1 MDSSS
6 TSIPPDIPNY
16 DDSNYKYIDGVC
28 FYTDPN
34 TKKEYTWNKE
44 KKTWTEKGFENYEYD
59 EILKTYKYIDKQ
71 TSNYVLYTLSNK
83 LLGLTIANSKPVNLT
98 KKLLFLVNYKKR

>member
-6 TSIPPDIPNY
+6 TSVPPDIPNS

-44 KKTWTEKGFENYEYD
+44 KKTWAEKGFENYEYD
-59 EILKTYKYIDKQ
+59 EILKTYKYTDKQ
-71 TSNYVLYTLSNK
+71 TSNYVLYTLVIK
-83 LLGLTIANSKPVNLT
+83 Q
-98 KKLLFLVNYKKR
+98 